1 MLITAGGTHEALDPV
16 RFLGNASS
24 GRQGFALADIAVQ
37 RGAEVELVAGHTDE
51 LPVPSGA
58 RITRVSSARDLESAV
73 AELAPGVDAVVMAAA
88 VADYRP
94 AQRAEAKMK
103 KGTDD
108 DGLANLALTENP
120 DILKGLVERRRT
132 GALPEDLV
140 IAGFAAETGDATHSP
155 LDHAR
160 AKLARKGCD
169 LLMCNA
175 VGEGV
180 VFGQQDSSGWILV
193 PGDRPGAEDVTEVAT
208 SSKLVVAAHILDALE
223 GLL

>member
-1 MLITAGGTHEALDPV
+1 
-16 RFLGNASS
+16 
-24 GRQGFALADIAVQ
+24 
-37 RGAEVELVAGHTDE
+37 
-51 LPVPSGA
+51 
-58 RITRVSSARDLESAV
+58 
-73 AELAPGVDAVVMAAA
+73 
-88 VADYRP
+88 
-94 AQRAEAKMK
+94 
-103 KGTDD
+103 
-108 DGLANLALTENP
+108 
-120 DILKGLVERRRT
+120 RRT
-132 GALPEDLV
+132 GVLRVDLGC
-140 IAGFAAETGDATHSP
+140 AGFAAETGDATHSP

-180 VFGQQDSSGWILV
+180 VFGQQNSSGWILV